1 MYSYLNTII
10 IDYRPLDV
18 LRNDDLKYVND
29 VNEEDRDR
37 TVLIVFNPLLMVR
50 YRVDN
55 HLLQDDTNHQMLS
68 CH

>member
-37 TVLIVFNPLLMVR
+37 TVLIVFNPLLMVG
-50 YRVDN
+50 Y
-55 HLLQDDTNHQMLS
+55 
-68 CH
+68 